1 MLDLGAFAATL
12 FHPGSAATV
21 AQIVFAA
28 SPSPDIATN
37 VAHHGSVTNAAHL
50 ELATTTARLG
60 PATTIAPL
68 GFATSVAH
76 VESATN
82 LDHPGSE
89 TATEFSFFGWLAANG
104 QVPVHMSPQ
113 VKGNRVRRHQNQIS
127 R

>member
-1 MLDLGAFAATL
+1 MLDLEAFSATL

-28 SPSPDIATN
+28 SPSPDIAAMF
-37 VAHHGSVTNAAHL
+37 AHQQSVTNAARL
-50 ELATTTARLG
+50 ELATTIAHLD

-68 GFATSVAH
+68 GFSTSVAH

-89 TATEFSFFGWLAANG
+89 TATEFSFFGWLAASS
-104 QVPVHMSPQ
+104 QVPAHVSPQ
-113 VKGNRVRRHQNQIS
+113 VKGHHVRRHQNQIS
-127 R
+127 S